1 MRDHIRKSY
10 EKSNQWQLHRSWRN
24 NRDELNLKKAID
36 KGVRAGE
43 FEPLNTSLYSKKTL
57 RVNFYSPEINRAME
71 EYERVNNTH
80 IEMNKRAGWV
90 NIYKS
95 ELVQAEVNRI
105 LEDNIKFDGGTP
117 DDRMKILYDIIQKQ
131 TKAEHEQGRPSLDD
145 LVSP

>member
-1 MRDHIRKSY
+1 
-10 EKSNQWQLHRSWRN
+10 
-24 NRDELNLKKAID
+24 
-36 KGVRAGE
+36 
-43 FEPLNTSLYSKKTL
+43 
-57 RVNFYSPEINRAME
+57 ME

-95 ELVQAEVNRI
+95 EAVQAEINRI

-117 DDRMKILYDIIQKQ
+117 DDRMRILYDIIQKQ
-131 TKAEHEQGRPSLDD
+131 TRDEHEQGRPSLDD